1 MHILTLVDHPD
12 VMLFLR
18 ISMGKFIG
26 RLFDYS
32 SLNLESL
39 RQLKCNFLKK
49 DCPSDNAV
57 NLSLRPNSGH
67 TLALRQRLQ
76 YTRNTTSQ
84 AQDEPLHLLETCA
97 T

>member
-1 MHILTLVDHPD
+1 MHILTLVDRAD
-12 VMLFLR
+12 VRLFLR
-18 ISMGKFIG
+18 ISMGKVVG
-26 RLFDYS
+26 RLFGYLN
-32 SLNLESL
+32 LNLESL
-39 RQLKCNFLKK
+39 TQLERNFLKK
-49 DCPSDNAV
+49 DCPSGNAAK
-57 NLSLRPNSGH
+57 LSLRPNSDH